1 MRIVRLRSCGKWSV
15 PRLLA
20 RGLQPFQEI
29 SGGIPVA
36 RWNGSDT
43 FTQFELAG
51 LVMGHKENSSSPPWW
66 QVVAV
71 GRNPTVTFFRL
82 LLLVAITFG
91 VFQYVIV
98 PIRVT
103 GISMESTY
111 RDGQRLYLN
120 RLSLRMHPPQRGDI
134 LGIQMSGSSVL
145 LLKRVIGLPG
155 ERVAIRKGQVYING
169 DSLDEPYLNQPVTPW
184 NYPTHGGERV
194 LEANKYLMIG
204 DNRTMPQDLHE
215 WGLIDGDRLVGRL
228 RR

>member
-1 MRIVRLRSCGKWSV
+1 M
-15 PRLLA
+15 A
-20 RGLQPFQEI
+20 RNE
-29 SGGIPVA
+29 
-36 RWNGSDT
+36 D
-43 FTQFELAG
+43 
-51 LVMGHKENSSSPPWW
+51 SSSPPWW

-71 GRNPTVTFFRL
+71 GHNPTVTFFRL
-82 LLLVAITFG
+82 LLLIAIVVG
-91 VFQYVIV
+91 IFQYVLM

-120 RLSLRMHPPQRGDI
+120 RLSLWMNPARRGDI
-134 LGIQMSGSSVL
+134 LGIQMRGNSVL

-155 ERVAIRKGQVYING
+155 EKVAIRRGQVFING
-169 DSLDEPYLNQPVTPW
+169 EALDEPYLNQPVAPW
-184 NYPTHGGERV
+184 NYPTNGGERL

-215 WGLIDGDRLVGRL
+215 WGLIDGNRLVGRL

>member
-1 MRIVRLRSCGKWSV
+1 
-15 PRLLA
+15 
-20 RGLQPFQEI
+20 
-29 SGGIPVA
+29 
-36 RWNGSDT
+36 
-43 FTQFELAG
+43 
-51 LVMGHKENSSSPPWW
+51 MGPKENSSSPPWW

-82 LLLVAITFG
+82 LLLVAITVG
-91 VFQYVIV
+91 VFQYIIV

-120 RLSLRMHPPQRGDI
+120 RLSLRMNPPQRGDV
-134 LGIQMSGSSVL
+134 LGIQLGGSSVL

-155 ERVAIRKGQVYING
+155 ERVAIRKGQVFING
-169 DSLDEPYLNQPVTPW
+169 DSLDEPYLNQPVAPW
-184 NYPTHGGERV
+184 NYPTNGGERV
-194 LEANKYLMIG
+194 VPANRYLMIG
-204 DNRTMPQDLHE
+204 DNRTMPQNLHE